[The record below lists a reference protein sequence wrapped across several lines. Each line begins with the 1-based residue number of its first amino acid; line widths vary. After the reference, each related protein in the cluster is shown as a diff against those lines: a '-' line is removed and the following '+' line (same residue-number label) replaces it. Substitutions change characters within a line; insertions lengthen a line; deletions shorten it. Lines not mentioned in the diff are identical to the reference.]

1 MCTGAW
7 KHTEY
12 FVSISAS
19 SIDEF
24 NNALSVNSFQGM
36 NLINGSLL
44 TSFAFK
50 SGLSW
55 IFNYGDKIITLSV
68 LLFATST
75 AISWSFYGDRATEY
89 LFGSSYITYYRYVYV
104 MMVFFGSLLTLKQVW
119 NLGDA
124 ALAFMT
130 FPNLIA
136 IILLSTKLK
145 DISSKY
151 FEKY

>member
-1 MCTGAW
+1 
-7 KHTEY
+7 
-12 FVSISAS
+12 
-19 SIDEF
+19 
-24 NNALSVNSFQGM
+24 
-36 NLINGSLL
+36 
-44 TSFAFK
+44 
-50 SGLSW
+50 
-55 IFNYGDKIITLSV
+55 
-68 LLFATST
+68 
-75 AISWSFYGDRATEY
+75 
-89 LFGSSYITYYRYVYV
+89 

>member
-1 MCTGAW
+1 MFS
-7 KHTEY
+7 ERLVIY
-12 FVSISAS
+12 
-19 SIDEF
+19 
-24 NNALSVNSFQGM
+24 
-36 NLINGSLL
+36 NLCSN
-44 TSFAFK
+44 
-50 SGLSW
+50 
-55 IFNYGDKIITLSV
+55 
-68 LLFATST
+68 
-75 AISWSFYGDRATEY
+75 
-89 LFGSSYITYYRYVYV
+89 YITYYRYIYV

-151 FEKY
+151 FEKH